1 VALLAA
7 SSVRNTEAWITSWR
21 FEQALLDSLPVER
34 LRQARPGAFLLI
46 DAQKPEG
53 AVEGL
58 EAFWDT
64 SGAVYL
70 RHPELR
76 GVFTPLAYRYMATA
90 ADVGKKLTTWTGTEV
105 VQAWC
110 HTPGTPLWSLAAS
123 AEVYVWSYPA
133 RQLVRLDAPATLG
146 CKPAAQ

>member
-1 VALLAA
+1 V
-7 SSVRNTEAWITSWR
+7 SWR
-21 FEQALLDSLPVER
+21 FQQDLLDSLPVER
-34 LRQARPGAFLLI
+34 LRQAKPGSFLLI

-70 RHPELR
+70 RRPELH
-76 GVFTPLAYRYMATA
+76 GVFTPVRYRNMAVTA
-90 ADVGKKLTTWTGTEV
+90 DAAKKLTTWDGTEV

-110 HTPGTPLWSLAAS
+110 HSPKTPLWSLPAG
-123 AEVYVWSYPA
+123 AEVYMWSYPA
-133 RQLVRLDAPATLG
+133 RRLVRLDAPASVG
-146 CKPAAQ
+146 CTPAAQ